1 VTAEGIETVE
11 QQQILTTLGCDHAQG
26 YLLARPMSGE
36 KARAF
41 FLEAQR
47 TAKGASRSRAK
58 TVRLSGTAPGWDE
71 PLAWREAASE

>member
-1 VTAEGIETVE
+1 MRAEGIETPE

-47 TAKGASRSRAK
+47 TANEPARSRAK
-58 TVRLSGTAPGWDE
+58 AVRLSRTSPTWDE